1 MCGNAPAELYLLLEE
16 IAMPMVHL
24 PPFPQKTLTF
34 IILIFLHFLAHEA
47 KGLYDY
53 LPFSPGARYANG
65 AHTRPN
71 ISSYSEVKLKDEF

>member
-1 MCGNAPAELYLLLEE
+1 
-16 IAMPMVHL
+16 MPMVYLSPSPPSPL
-24 PPFPQKTLTF
+24 PPPSPCPLSKKTLTF